1 MTIVRRFDQS
11 QLAGSQRTPQGF
23 LKAPLSNLTRIGVLK
38 YRTADGKI
46 RRELRHP
53 EDVFHP
59 DSLATLSM
67 APLTNEHPEGAVTP
81 DNVKKLSIGSVG
93 QNISHDDTFV
103 QGDVIVMEKDSI
115 GEVEAGDKVE
125 LSTGYTCKLEE
136 APGIYEGEEYDV
148 RQRNIV
154 YNHVCITKLGR
165 AGPEVRLRLDSQD
178 AIQLTKEIEMEK
190 ITINGVE
197 YECSPELKKALEAQM
212 AQATQAS
219 QDAATKMAEEVK
231 AKEAATAKADEAGSK
246 VEVVQA
252 KADELQA
259 KVDSLEEK
267 VKTRM
272 DSNVFAKAV
281 QERVALEKVAA
292 HVLKKDSSEF
302 ASISDVDLKKQVIT
316 AKSKADLTGKSDVYI
331 AARFDSIAEEA
342 TEEIKNVETVQK
354 AFESRFDS
362 RKNDSD
368 AAKERQRQRTLNG
381 GKLPTDNK

>member
-11 QLAGSQRTPQGF
+11 ELSGPVRTPQGF
-23 LKAPLSNLTRIGVLK
+23 LKAPANLTRVGVLK

-53 EDVFHP
+53 DDVFAP
-59 DSLATLSM
+59 ESLATLAL
-67 APLTNEHPEGAVTP
+67 APLTNEHPDGAVTP
-81 DNVKKLSIGSVG
+81 ENVKALSIGIVG
-93 QNISHDDTFV
+93 ENISHDDTFV
-103 QGDVIVMEKDSI
+103 QSNVTVMETDSI
-115 GEVEAGDKVE
+115 KEVESGEKVE

-136 APGIYEGEEYDV
+136 APGVYNGEEYDV

-212 AQATQAS
+212 AAATQAS
-219 QDAATKMAEEVK
+219 QDAAAKLADEVK
-231 AKEAATAKADEAGSK
+231 AKDVVQATADEATSK
-246 VEVVQA
+246 VETVQA

-272 DSNVFAKAV
+272 DSNNFAKAV
-281 QERVALEKVAA
+281 QERVSLEKVAA
-292 HVLKKDSSEF
+292 HVLKKDSSDF
-302 ASISDVDLKKQVIT
+302 AAITDADLKKQVIN
-316 AKSKADLTGKSDVYI
+316 AKTKTDLSGKSDAYI
-331 AARFDSIAEEA
+331 SARFDSIAEEA
-342 TEEIKNVETVQK
+342 TEEIKSVESVQK

-381 GKLPTDNK
+381 GKLPADNK

>member
-1 MTIVRRFDQS
+1 MTIVRRYDQS
-11 QLAGSQRTPQGF
+11 QLAGAQRTPQGF
-23 LKAPLSNLTRIGVLK
+23 LKAPLSNLTRVGVLK

-53 EDVFHP
+53 EDVFAP
-59 DSLATLSM
+59 ESLATLAL
-67 APLTNEHPEGAVTP
+67 APLTNEHPDGAVTP
-81 DNVKKLSIGSVG
+81 ENVKKLSIGIVG
-93 QNISHDDTFV
+93 ENISHDDSFV
-103 QGDVIVMEKDSI
+103 QGDVVVMEESSI
-115 GEVEAGDKVE
+115 KEVEAGDKVE
-125 LSTGYTCKLEE
+125 LSTGYTCSLEE
-136 APGIYEGEEYDV
+136 APGVYEGEEYDV
-148 RQRNIV
+148 RQRGIV

-178 AIQLTKEIEMEK
+178 AVQLTKEIEMEK

-197 YECSPELKKALEAQM
+197 YECTPELKKALEAQM
-212 AQATQAS
+212 AAAQQAT
-219 QDAATKMAEEVK
+219 QDAATKLAEETK
-231 AKEAATAKADEAGSK
+231 AKDELKAKADEASSQ

-259 KVDSLEEK
+259 KNDSLEEK
-267 VKTRM
+267 LKTRM
-272 DSNVFAKAV
+272 DSNNFAKAV
-281 QERVALEKVAA
+281 QERVALEKVAS

-302 ASISDVDLKKQVIT
+302 ANISDVDLKKQVIT
-316 AKSKADLTGKSDVYI
+316 AKSKTDLTGKSDVYI

-362 RKNDSD
+362 RKTDSE
-368 AAKERQRQRTLNG
+368 AARERQRQRTLNG